1 MVIHTCPYLLQ
12 NLDNPMIQSKL
23 GQSNLVALHN
33 ADLDFT
39 STHTAPFS
47 VKFVLTGNESYH
59 VDNRRLTVTTDNFLI
74 MNRNQP
80 YSSSIESGQ
89 PTTSLCV
96 FFSNDLYES
105 AYRFTQTSEERAL
118 DEPCYTSDF
127 EFNFHQQLRWKDK
140 QHIAVLQRL
149 NDCSHSDLSL
159 DQWFCNMMEL
169 IITDLKT
176 EIRQRENVRSKKP
189 GTRKE
194 IHKRLSA
201 AIDYIHEYSHTSLSL
216 TQLSTVSCLSRFH
229 FLRSFK
235 EVFEVT
241 PHHYLTMIRLK
252 RASEMLLKTDLPFT
266 EIALICGFNDY
277 TTFTRQFRRY
287 MGSSPGNFRQQR
299 RMH

>member
-12 NLDNPMIQSKL
+12 NLDNPAIQSKL
-23 GQSNLVALHN
+23 GQSNLVALHH

-39 STHTAPFS
+39 STHIAPFS
-47 VKFVLTGNESYH
+47 VKFVLTGNESYEF
-59 VDNRRLTVTTDNFLI
+59 DNRRLTVTTDNFLI

-80 YSSSIESGQ
+80 YSSSIESRHL
-89 PTTSLCV
+89 TTSLCV

-105 AYRFTQTSEERAL
+105 AYRFTRTSEERAL
-118 DEPCYTSDF
+118 DEPCYTPDGH
-127 EFNFHQQLRWKDK
+127 FNFHQHLRWKDQ
-140 QHIAVLQRL
+140 QHVAVLQRL

-159 DQWFCNMMEL
+159 DQWFCSMMEL
-169 IITDLKT
+169 AINDLKT

-216 TQLSTVSCLSRFH
+216 TQLSTIACLSMFH

-235 EVFEVT
+235 EVFQVT
-241 PHHYLTMIRLK
+241 PHQYLTTIRLK
-252 RASEMLLKTDLPFT
+252 RASEMLRKTELHVS
-266 EIALICGFNDY
+266 EIALICGFNDH
-277 TTFTRQFRRY
+277 TTFTRQFGRHN
-287 MGSSPGNFRQQR
+287 GISPAHFRQQH